1 MVSLVGKYVFSKPEG
16 KRTLSGG
23 KICVA
28 RGALANFSNPPQS
41 TEAERRQ
48 GVQTPEKV
56 EFISAVIASSTHFN
70 LSLSFDIV

>member
-16 KRTLSGG
+16 KRTLRGG

-28 RGALANFSNPPQS
+28 RGALADFSNPPQS

-48 GVQTPEKV
+48 GVQTTEKV
-56 EFISAVIASSTHFN
+56 EVISAVIESSIRFN
-70 LSLSFDIV
+70 LSLSFDTV